1 MDKIHETVSVIEES
15 KIEACQEKLVEGKK
29 IILKQEKLLAITDS
43 EEDGLEVVKCY
54 MLDDISSDS
63 DDITQ
68 ISRASREAATNRKKR
83 RKISKK
89 IKINSFGMIISRLS
103 ICYLAILI
111 SKYIRSIVNSFVLN
125 GPMKRGL
132 QNISNHLLYD
142 SVCYKHV
149 TFSQR
154 FYPHLLSVGEVSA
167 VMLFILMAVLQ
178 YFVVSSLPKQRAYLS
193 KII

>member
-54 MLDDISSDS
+54 MSDDISSDS

-149 TFSQR
+149 R